1 MRVWV
6 DADACPKVIKEILY
20 RAANRTKITV
30 ILVSNQTLQV
40 PLSPFIKRMQVPAG
54 FDMADNQIVQK
65 MQCGD
70 LVVTAD
76 IPLADAVVDLGGSAL
91 NPRGELYSKNNIK
104 QRLSMRNFNESL
116 RSCGIITR
124 GQSRLSQREVHTF
137 ANCLDKLLT
146 FHRYL

>member
-20 RAANRTKITV
+20 RAANRAKINV

-54 FDMADNQIVQK
+54 FDMADNLIVQK

-76 IPLADAVVDLGGSAL
+76 IPLADAVVDQGGSAL
-91 NPRGELYSKNNIK
+91 NPRGELYSKDNIK
-104 QRLSMRNFNESL
+104 QRLSIRNFNEGL

-124 GQSRLSQREVHTF
+124 GPSRLSKREVHTF
-137 ANCLDKLLT
+137 ANYLDKFLT
-146 FHRYL
+146 SHSHL